1 MTLLLVA
8 YQMVGGGMP
17 VLGYLCIVLNFVLL
31 PLTFYFNMR
40 RLKRRK
46 DVLAAF
52 VVEHKIPSE
61 PRPGE
66 TKKDPVKLMRVGSM
80 EALVHGAVRFFEPT
94 HLTEAWD
101 AGNKSEHQIFSAVL
115 AWIDTALK
123 RPVSLHRWCQIL
135 WTLEQLPL
143 LDTAHSDVRHGASQT
158 RQWVMMN

>member
-17 VLGYLCIVLNFVLL
+17 VLGYLCIVLDFVLL

-66 TKKDPVKLMRVGSM
+66 TKKRPG
-80 EALVHGAVRFFEPT
+80 EANARWLHGGICPRCRAFLRT
-94 HLTEAWD
+94 HSFNRGL
-101 AGNKSEHQIFSAVL
+101 G
-115 AWIDTALK
+115 
-123 RPVSLHRWCQIL
+123 RWKQ
-135 WTLEQLPL
+135 E
-143 LDTAHSDVRHGASQT
+143 
-158 RQWVMMN
+158 